1 MKSAKLMLPDFP
13 KIKRKWSAMFAQS
26 VKAQVHNASFVSQ
39 IRKVRHFEGDGMK
52 TTDATGETE
61 ESNYKL
67 LSGSLGV
74 NHQDLIERG
83 PLALQE
89 GLEKMAEE
97 LRSQQSKMIFEHLS
111 QSTDRTGNVV
121 DAGGQAINP
130 DLILQMLEKMEIDFS
145 EDGQPRLPTLVVP
158 PEQGEKLREKM
169 LEWEKDECYN
179 RKFNELIERKRQEWH
194 DRESHRKLVD

>member
-1 MKSAKLMLPDFP
+1 MK
-13 KIKRKWSAMFAQS
+13 
-26 VKAQVHNASFVSQ
+26 V
-39 IRKVRHFEGDGMK
+39 
-52 TTDATGETE
+52 TDATGETE

-89 GLEKMAEE
+89 GLEKVAEE